1 MVRFVVCFPSPFLFA
16 GQQGQ
21 VECVYFVGRGTL
33 DELLWKLVE
42 KKFRQLGEF
51 VEGRDKEKMVI
62 HKTFKSTKEFQS
74 IFESKESLRSE
85 VEADTSF
92 GGGGGGTDE
101 VGPDSAASSPWVS
114 LDDNLELDIAELG
127 EDERRMLKSLEA
139 PDEEEG
145 DSNINSSSSSS
156 GNKGQNEDS
165 AELTSCGRRGTNAL
179 VVKDDELGS
188 SQEAAITLSDD
199 EEETSPTSTESTSTE
214 NNQLDLFHKPLVGCR
229 LYRLVIPGRML
240 GFAVLMLNG
249 RAVVSQKDPTTNDM
263 GTAVTM
269 KKPAIGDVLVMIGN
283 MPLHLEKSGVQIH
296 HMIQKALK
304 QQPPVQLSFAEDP
317 EIHAHIYSLLSLSRT
332 MNSNSASKCGG
343 DSKGGRSTTKKN
355 TTTKAVQPADVIELL
370 E

>member
-1 MVRFVVCFPSPFLFA
+1 M
-16 GQQGQ
+16 
-21 VECVYFVGRGTL
+21 

-92 GGGGGGTDE
+92 GGGGGGGTDE

-114 LDDNLELDIAELG
+114 LYDNLELDIAELG

-145 DSNINSSSSSS
+145 DSNINSSSS

-165 AELTSCGRRGTNAL
+165 AELTSCGRRETNAL

-214 NNQLDLFHKPLVGCR
+214 NNQPDLFHKPLAGCR

-249 RAVVSQKDPTTNDM
+249 RAVVSQKDPTTNGM
-263 GTAVTM
+263 GTTVTM

-332 MNSNSASKCGG
+332 MNNNSASKCGG
-343 DSKGGRSTTKKN
+343 DSKGGRSTTK
-355 TTTKAVQPADVIELL
+355 AVQPADVIELL